1 MYPLQFRFR
10 HYYSPKHAIINLT
23 EDIRKKLDEG
33 KVGCGIF
40 VDLQKTFDTVDGVA
54 NDWFKYCLSDRRQF
68 GSINGFNSNNA
79 MLKYGVSR
87 GSVLGPVL
95 FLIYI
100 NDLNYTAVKCT
111 ILQIIQTSYI

>member
-54 NDWFKYCLSDRRQF
+54 NDWSKYCLSDRRQF
-68 GSINGFNSNNA
+68 GSINEFNSNNA
-79 MLKYGVSR
+79 MLKYGVSQC
-87 GSVLGPVL
+87 SVLGPIL

-100 NDLNYTAVKCT
+100 NDLNYTVKCT